1 MIILTFMGTIKQKIF
16 NHLQCLLSPNQ
27 PFKTPLDVAMGKV
40 IEEWIDYNGH
50 MNMAYYV
57 QCFEETSDYLLE
69 HINLGYDYAVKENK
83 GIFVIKCE
91 INYRKEISLHESFTI
106 SVQSVL
112 IQGKKMIV
120 ELEMRNSSDQVTAEY
135 KILNLNVDLNSKKS
149 VPFDATVINNLN

>member
-1 MIILTFMGTIKQKIF
+1 MGTIKQKIF
-16 NHLQCLLSPNQ
+16 NQLQCLLSPNQ
-27 PFKTPLDVAMGKV
+27 PFKSPLDVAAGKV

-69 HINLGYDYAVKENK
+69 HINLGYDYAIKKNK

-120 ELEMRNSSDQVTAEY
+120 ELVMRNSSDQVTAEY
-135 KILNLNVDLNSKKS
+135 KILNLNVDLKSKKS